1 MKTPVDKNL
10 PLNLSRLGL
19 SKIRSPEDLKILY
32 DSLKT
37 LSLDSCVLNVK
48 PYTVVAKRIPHLAL
62 LVETDSDHLF
72 GFSATHSESL
82 FGLGSLPFVHVQKS
96 IQTDLM
102 LGSISPKHKTNPSYL
117 SSGIFNKESIKP
129 YTSHKICKTMGL
141 DNEFEYKKVFNLSL
155 NHLRFSVMDNI
166 INNKINHILLNRS
179 PCVSKK
185 IILDSSIREYV
196 GDRIFED
203 LFPGVFND
211 TVDYSD
217 SLIREGLSV
226 YKKINKGDY
235 L

>member
-1 MKTPVDKNL
+1 
-10 PLNLSRLGL
+10 
-19 SKIRSPEDLKILY
+19 
-32 DSLKT
+32 
-37 LSLDSCVLNVK
+37 
-48 PYTVVAKRIPHLAL
+48 VAKRIPHLAL

-117 SSGIFNKESIKP
+117 SSGIFNKESINP